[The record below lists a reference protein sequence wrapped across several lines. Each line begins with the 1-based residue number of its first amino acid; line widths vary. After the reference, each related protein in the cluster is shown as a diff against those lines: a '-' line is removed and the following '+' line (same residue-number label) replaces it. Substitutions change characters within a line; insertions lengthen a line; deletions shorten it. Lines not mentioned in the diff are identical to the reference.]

1 MALFENGI
9 VQPTI
14 ENTIQNKE
22 EFEQLMIACE
32 IAEMDKETLEEFC
45 ERDGLGEYLV
55 TEGKLKNKTLIRL
68 SKKDDLS
75 RRKKMVA
82 YQMAKEKNDPAWA
95 KFIKYRT
102 LARKEE
108 EKMFK
113 KYESKAERVA
123 KEGQKKWMHGDHEG
137 KTGLLK
143 KFGASD
149 R

>member
-75 RRKKMVA
+75 RRKKMAA
-82 YQMAKEKNDPAWA
+82 YQMAIVLLLGKKKKRCSRNMDLRQKELP
-95 KFIKYRT
+95 
-102 LARKEE
+102 
-108 EKMFK
+108 K
-113 KYESKAERVA
+113 KVKRNGCMEITKVRLV
-123 KEGQKKWMHGDHEG
+123 
-137 KTGLLK
+137 
-143 KFGASD
+143 F
-149 R
+149 